1 MWIIV
6 QAQVFQQC
14 LTGVFLFMAR
24 SLAQNAPFL
33 NATSTK
39 NFQTEKD
46 KGSRWPIF
54 EIKTVFSRGKID
66 LPFAVRWFVVGNKGF
81 QKIALENDFHIKKWP
96 NFEYFQVQKDNH
108 STS

>member
-1 MWIIV
+1 M
-6 QAQVFQQC
+6 FQQC

-24 SLAQNAPFL
+24 SLKTRHFFNV
-33 NATSTK
+33 TSTK
-39 NFQTEKD
+39 NFQTEKN

-66 LPFAVRWFVVGNKGF
+66 LPFAMRWFVVGNKGF

-96 NFEYFQVQKDNH
+96 NLEYFQVQKDRA

>member
-1 MWIIV
+1 MFDWRIFIH
-6 QAQVFQQC
+6 
-14 LTGVFLFMAR
+14 G
-24 SLAQNAPFL
+24 SLAENAPFF
-33 NATSTK
+33 NVTSTK
-39 NFQTEKD
+39 NFQTEKN

-66 LPFAVRWFVVGNKGF
+66 LPFAMRWFVVGNKGF

-96 NFEYFQVQKDNH
+96 NLEYFQVQKDRA